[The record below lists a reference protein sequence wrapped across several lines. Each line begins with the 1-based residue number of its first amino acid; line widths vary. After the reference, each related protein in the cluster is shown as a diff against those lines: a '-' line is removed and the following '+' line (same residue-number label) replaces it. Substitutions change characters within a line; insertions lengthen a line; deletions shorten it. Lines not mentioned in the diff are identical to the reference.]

1 MASSRTTSGPNNE
14 YGQFYQLQNI
24 SGQVLNTQQSMF
36 GEHVMDGMAGSS
48 SIMTPSQTSPSSPG
62 DSSPFSSNLNPE
74 GRVSK
79 PARRRSRA
87 SRRTPTTLVNTDP
100 SNFRAMVQQFTGGP
114 AAAYTAEPR
123 YQMPG
128 EGNIS
133 FGFAGLNQQRLD
145 VQQQQQRQP
154 HQHQQLQFQHNMFNS
169 INRNHDHSL
178 P

>member
-1 MASSRTTSGPNNE
+1 MAGTSTIVTTSP
-14 YGQFYQLQNI
+14 
-24 SGQVLNTQQSMF
+24 
-36 GEHVMDGMAGSS
+36 
-48 SIMTPSQTSPSSPG
+48 TSPSSPG
-62 DSSPFSSNLNPE
+62 DSSPFSTNLSPE

-114 AAAYTAEPR
+114 AAAYAAEPR

-128 EGNIS
+128 DGNIS
-133 FGFAGLNQQRLD
+133 FGFGPNQQILNPTSVNAQQRR
-145 VQQQQQRQP
+145 QQQQQQQHQRQV
-154 HQHQQLQFQHNMFNS
+154 HQQQQLQFNHNMFS
-169 INRNHDHSL
+169 SMNRNHDGSL